1 VPHIEQHVVEKAKSI
16 NNRGVMGNSSSG
28 AIEVD
33 DNPLRKEER
42 DAVHRLY
49 SSFVNGGKVSRELF
63 RNEFQSLQYPSFGDA
78 CYTYICGEGEMTFDL
93 FQKFV
98 INGARST
105 STKTLQ
111 LLWDIIHT
119 DPSLGNELTMEYFFR
134 ILMEFSGCEHNG
146 LDVAA
151 SRLAEHATKHHR
163 GGVMDS
169 RVLINWTNE
178 YAPHA
183 AKVFVT
189 YLNRKCFAGVELQY
203 APFQVPFLDGGSSI
217 VTQSDLMPLALYD
230 TTLQGRW
237 KKLYTTQA
245 DGLSFNRIA
254 HHILGYEVSEQCLT
268 CIVCCFA

>member
-1 VPHIEQHVVEKAKSI
+1 
-16 NNRGVMGNSSSG
+16 M
-28 AIEVD
+28 
-33 DNPLRKEER
+33 RKEER
-42 DAVHRLY
+42 EAVKRLY
-49 SSFVNGGKVSRELF
+49 SSFLKGGKFSLELF
-63 RNEFQSLQYPSFGDA
+63 RQEFHSLQYPSFGDA
-78 CYTYICGEGEMTFDL
+78 CYSYICQDGDMTIDL

-111 LLWDIIHT
+111 LLWDIIST
-119 DPSLGNELTMEYFFR
+119 DPTVDNDFTMEYFFR

-146 LDVAA
+146 LDIAA
-151 SRLAEHATKHHR
+151 SRLAEHATHHSR
-163 GGVMDS
+163 GGPVSMDS
-169 RVLINWTNE
+169 RVLISWTNE

-183 AKVFVT
+183 SKVFVT

-203 APFQVPFLDGGSSI
+203 VPFQAPFLDGGSSI

-254 HHILGYEVSEQCLT
+254 HHILGYEVCYIYFLFIPFRFQ
-268 CIVCCFA
+268 